1 MSYTKEIKHLAQSA
15 LDELNEA
22 LLQKKIPS
30 TPISEDTFLC
40 RWVAQAM
47 KKQRFSSLVHEDL
60 KRWTQQGRS
69 MGKNAKL
76 KEQLSAIDAFY
87 THFFPD
93 SDASTPVMKNQFETF
108 VTVLSDENWMVH
120 TEFEINRKV
129 RVISD
134 GQNSFAVCHKALTQ
148 AFDDQNNLIKPLSLY
163 FRGHEDWF
171 IQKAYQEGL
180 LLKKITH
187 YKSIVKYHGEYQLWP
202 NNHLDALAVIPKI
215 I

>member
-15 LDELNEA
+15 LDELNEV

-30 TPISEDTFLC
+30 NPVSEETFLC

-76 KEQLSAIDAFY
+76 KEQLNAINTFY
-87 THFFPD
+87 HHFFPD
-93 SDASTPVMKNQFETF
+93 ADVSKSIIKNQLETF
-108 VTVLSDENWMVH
+108 SAALVDENWMVH

-134 GQNSFAVCHKALTQ
+134 GQDSFAVCQKALTQ
-148 AFDDQNNLIKPLSLY
+148 AFDDNGFLIKPLSLY
-163 FRGHEDWF
+163 FRGNEDWF
-171 IQKAYQEGL
+171 VQKAYQEGL

-187 YKSIVKYHGEYQLWP
+187 YKSIVKYHGEYQIWP
-202 NNHLDALAVIPKI
+202 NNHFDALAVIPKI
-215 I
+215 N

>member
-1 MSYTKEIKHLAQSA
+1 MSYTKEIKYLAQSA

-22 LLQKKIPS
+22 LLQKKIPAN
-30 TPISEDTFLC
+30 PISEETFLC
-40 RWVAQAM
+40 RWIAQAM
-47 KKQRFSSLVHEDL
+47 KKQRFSSLVYEDL

-76 KEQLSAIDAFY
+76 KEQLTAINKFY
-87 THFFPD
+87 VHFFPN
-93 SDASTPVMKNQFETF
+93 SDESAPIIKKQLDTF
-108 VTVLSDENWMVH
+108 SALLRDENWMVH

-129 RVISD
+129 RVISE
-134 GQNSFAVCHKALTQ
+134 GQNSFAVCQKALSH
-148 AFDDQNNLIKPLSLY
+148 AFDDNTLVKPLSLY
-163 FRGHEDWF
+163 FRGPEDWF

-215 I
+215 S